1 MSHEEEEQHVAEK
14 KELENDEDYV
24 TSTED
29 NVQLTGPEKRKH
41 LKRKKKKRSMVKG
54 SLRKLCNPDPVT
66 GSLEAL
72 GPHSHSAPLF
82 LTGLGPE
89 RETRSNIF
97 LYKELRRHIN
107 LISTPVHIYV

>member
-41 LKRKKKKRSMVKG
+41 LKRKKMKPWRKRKKG
-54 SLRKLCNPDPVT
+54 
-66 GSLEAL
+66 
-72 GPHSHSAPLF
+72 
-82 LTGLGPE
+82 
-89 RETRSNIF
+89 
-97 LYKELRRHIN
+97 RRRVPRQIMQTN
-107 LISTPVHIYV
+107 EGG